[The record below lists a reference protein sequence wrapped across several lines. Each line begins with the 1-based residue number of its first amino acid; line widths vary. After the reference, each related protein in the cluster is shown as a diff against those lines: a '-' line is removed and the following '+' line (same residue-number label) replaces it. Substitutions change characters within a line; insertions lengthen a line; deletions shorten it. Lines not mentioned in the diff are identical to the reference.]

1 MLGLKI
7 WIGMM
12 LRGIFKMSWLAIL
25 WLAGIDVKA
34 VDMIDLGV
42 LPGGTSSFAVGVSND
57 GLVVV
62 GGSNNTRSFRWTASG
77 GMQDISNSNVGSNY
91 ATGVSGDG
99 MIITGIGNFNNNS
112 RSGSFRWDSIS
123 GMVDLGTVYP
133 GLGNSA
139 NAISSDGH
147 SIAGYTG
154 TPSGYNH
161 AMLWRD
167 TQGFQDLGKLNGSD
181 SSRAEAISAD
191 GSVVVGNS
199 WLSYSSTHFEAFVWT
214 ASAGMQSIGVLPGMS
229 NSFAY
234 GVSADGTVIVGAS
247 YTNAFRYTASGGM
260 QDLGVINNGVGLP
273 HTVATVV
280 SGDGKV
286 VVGYS
291 GSGNAS
297 VDEVFV
303 WHEST
308 GQMRTLSDLL
318 SESGKAS
325 LWSNLTSVQGVS
337 GDSVTGY
344 NLVGYGTISGQQ
356 RAFLVTGLFAVP
368 EPSTF
373 YLGAIAATLLCLVNF
388 TRNRY
393 ANHSFYTDKIGL

>member
-1 MLGLKI
+1 M
-7 WIGMM
+7 
-12 LRGIFKMSWLAIL
+12 RGIFKMSWLAIF
-25 WLAGIDVKA
+25 WLTGIDVNA

-42 LPGGTSSFAVGVSND
+42 LPGGNSSFAVGVSND

-62 GGSNNTRSFRWTASG
+62 GGSNNTRAFRWTASG

-91 ATGVSGDG
+91 AMGVSGDG
-99 MIITGIGNFNNNS
+99 TIVTGIGSFNNGS
-112 RSGSFRWDSIS
+112 RSGSFRWDSIN
-123 GMVDLGTVYP
+123 GMVDLGTVYT

-154 TPSGYNH
+154 TPSGYDH
-161 AMLWRD
+161 ATLWTD
-167 TQGFQDLGKLNGSD
+167 TQGFQDLGKLSGSD

-199 WLSYSSTHFEAFVWT
+199 WLSYSSTRYEGFVWT

-234 GVSADGTVIVGAS
+234 GVSADGSVIVGAS

-260 QDLGVINNGVGLP
+260 QDLGVINYGVGVP
-273 HTVATVV
+273 YSVATEV

-291 GSGNAS
+291 GTTG
-297 VDEVFV
+297 VDEAFV
-303 WHEST
+303 WQEST

-325 LWSNLTSVQGVS
+325 SWSNLASVQGVS
-337 GDSVTGY
+337 GDSVSGY

-356 RAFLVTGLFAVP
+356 HAFLVTGLFAVP
-368 EPSTF
+368 EPSAF
-373 YLGAIAATLLCLVNF
+373 YLGAIAAMLFCSVIF
-388 TRNRY
+388 TRNRDT
-393 ANHSFYTDKIGL
+393 NHSIYKDKIGL